1 MKNQLVKSYIT
12 FLLIILSSHSLLAQ
26 EEGII
31 RGSVTDKN
39 TGETLIGVNILVEG
53 TMNGTITDFDGNF
66 NLTKVPAGTVNL
78 VFSYI
83 SYNTQTIADVE
94 VKPGEATILSV
105 ALAPATEEIEEVTV
119 VAKQLT
125 NSENAILGMQKRAE
139 GIQDGISAIEMK
151 KFGSSNAAE
160 SMVKVTGVSIV
171 DGKDI
176 FVRGLGDRYSSV
188 QMDGQELP
196 GTDPYKNSADL
207 DLIPANLLDNI
218 ITSKTF
224 TPDLPGTFTGGNVN
238 IKTKAFPDR
247 FTLNFGISVAMN
259 EQASLNDN
267 FLTYDGAST
276 DWLGYDK
283 GFRDIPDLLMERG
296 GELTTNLYIRAR
308 NGEKYPDE
316 AALLDNSARSVN
328 PQMSP
333 GTMSSPLD
341 QKVNFSIGNQWQ
353 VFGNKQLG
361 FVMGVNYRRDFKFY
375 DQGTSANW
383 ELVQAG
389 AESLGALYQLDDSK
403 AVENPQI
410 NGLAT
415 LAFKYSNNG
424 SVELNYTYN
433 HDAEKVARVQ
443 DGTYP
448 GALSGTTRF
457 QTRGLGFTEREL
469 QMFKLNGH
477 HVFPGLNNTRID
489 YSGSKI
495 NSTQYEPDVRLF
507 ANSYRL
513 NPDDPT
519 DTTGYF
525 MSRAEYDMP
534 FHFWR
539 ELQDEQYQG
548 KVDITIPFAQNK
560 NSSNKIKVG
569 GFYSTKDRSFRE
581 TTYQYERDKGEPYAG
596 NPTYY
601 FGPDNTGIIGQQTNG
616 RNIIGNYI
624 YNQTKHQNNYLGS
637 TDVMALYG
645 MITYNLTPKLKA
657 IAGLRYETTKMNVGL
672 MPAEDV
678 VALSYIPE
686 DKLADYEGEIDVQ
699 DFLPALNLVY
709 ALNDNMNLRL
719 SGSQTIARPNL
730 RELAPFASFD
740 FIGGVIYNGNPDLER
755 TKIQNFDLRWE
766 WFVRPG
772 ELFAVS
778 AYYKHFDKPIILQYI
793 IEVQNP
799 QIIYKNTDNGEL
811 YGLEFEARKNLDF
824 ISQSLRDFSI
834 GANVSFIKSAVDVD
848 PFEQETAE
856 RNGWEVKE
864 TRPFPGQS
872 PYLLNVNLSYDNPNI
887 GLNSTIDFNKFGD
900 RMAETNVDTPDIY
913 ESTEGML
920 NFNASKTFMKNFSLG
935 FKIKNL
941 LNTNFTK
948 AVTYNDKQYAYQDF
962 KLGRT
967 YTLSLTYRIN

>member
-1 MKNQLVKSYIT
+1 MKKWLVKLSSAL
-12 FLLIILSSHSLLAQ
+12 LLIILSSQFVFAQ

-31 RGSVTDKN
+31 RGTVTDKN
-39 TGETLIGVNILVEG
+39 TGETLIGVNILIEG

-66 NLTKVPAGTVNL
+66 NLAKVPVGTVNL

-83 SYNTQTIADVE
+83 SYNTQTISDVE
-94 VKPGEATILSV
+94 VQTSEPTVLNI

-125 NSENAILGMQKRAE
+125 NSENAILSMQKRAE

-160 SMVKVTGVSIV
+160 SMVKVTGVSVV

-207 DLIPANLLDNI
+207 DLIPSNLLENI

-247 FTLNFGISVAMN
+247 FTLNFGISLGYN
-259 EQASLNDN
+259 EQATFNDK
-267 FLTYDGAST
+267 FLTYKGADT

-283 GFRDIPDLLMERG
+283 GYRDIPDILNERG
-296 GELTTNLYIRAR
+296 RELTTNLYIRAR

-316 AALLDNSARSVN
+316 AALLDESARSVN
-328 PQMSP
+328 SQMSP
-333 GTMSSPLD
+333 GTMTVPLD

-353 VFGNKQLG
+353 IFGDKQLG

-375 DQGTSANW
+375 DEGTSANW

-389 AESLGALYQLDDSK
+389 AESLGELYILDDSK

-415 LAFKYSNNG
+415 LAFKYSKNG
-424 SVELNYTYN
+424 SIELNYTYN
-433 HDAEKVARVQ
+433 HDAEKQARVQ
-443 DGTYP
+443 DGIYP
-448 GALSGTTRF
+448 AALSGTTRF

-477 HVFPGLNNTRID
+477 HNFPGLNNTRID
-489 YSGSKI
+489 FSASKI
-495 NSTQYEPDVRLF
+495 NSTQEEPDVRLF

-513 NPDDPT
+513 DENNPN
-519 DTTGYF
+519 DTTAYY

-539 ELQDEQYQG
+539 ELNDEQYQG
-548 KVDITIPFAQNK
+548 KVDITIPFAQSR
-560 NSSNKIKVG
+560 NSSNKIKLG
-569 GFYSTKDRSFRE
+569 ANYSAKDRTFRE

-596 NPTYY
+596 SPGFY
-601 FGPDNTGIIGQQTNG
+601 FGPQNTGIIGVDDRG

-624 YNQTKHQNNYLGS
+624 YNQTKHQNNYIGY
-637 TDVMALYG
+637 TDVTAFYG
-645 MITYNLTPKLKA
+645 MITYNITEKLKA
-657 IAGLRYETTKMNVGL
+657 IAGLRYEATKMHVEL
-672 MPAEDV
+672 MPKEDV
-678 VALSYIPE
+678 VALTYIPD
-686 DKLADYEGEIDVQ
+686 DKLEDYEGDIDVK

-709 ALNDNMNLRL
+709 ALNDDMNLRL

-730 RELAPFASFD
+730 REMAPFASFD

-755 TKIQNFDLRWE
+755 TKIQNFDFRWE
-766 WFVRPG
+766 WFVKPG

-778 AYYKHFDKPIILQYI
+778 TYYKHFSNPIILQYI
-793 IEVQNP
+793 IEVANP
-799 QIIYKNTDNGEL
+799 QIIYKNTDSGEL
-811 YGLEFEARKNLDF
+811 YGIEIEARKNLDF
-824 ISQSLRDFSI
+824 ISQSLRDFSL
-834 GANVSFIKSAVDVD
+834 GANLSFIHSAVDVD

-856 RNGWEVKE
+856 NNGWEVKE

-872 PYLLNVNLSYDNPNI
+872 PYLINLNLSYNNSEI
-887 GLNSTIDFNKFGD
+887 GLNSTLDFNKFGD
-900 RMAETNVDTPDIY
+900 RMAETNIDTPDIY
-913 ESTEGML
+913 ETTAGML
-920 NFNASKTFMKNFSLG
+920 NFNISKSFMKNFTLG
-935 FKIKNL
+935 FKVKNIL
-941 LNTNFTK
+941 DTNYTK
-948 AVTYNDKQYAYQDF
+948 AVTYNDIKYNYQDY

-967 YTLSLTYRIN
+967 YTLSLSYSIN